1 MKTLQYLLL
10 ALTVDEEECT
20 KIMSPILTGGL
31 PKIGITRSMAHALVY
46 APLKYQGLELHNL
59 YTTLGLSHVTGLL
72 NHIWQGT
79 ATGRLLIV
87 SLEYAKLEL
96 GIRGSYFHRDHSI
109 YGHLGE
115 DTWVKHLWRF
125 LFEKGI

>member
-1 MKTLQYLLL
+1 
-10 ALTVDEEECT
+10 
-20 KIMSPILTGGL
+20 
-31 PKIGITRSMAHALVY
+31 MAHALVY

-96 GIRGSYFHRDHSI
+96 GIRGSYFHRDYSI

-125 LFEKGI
+125 LFEKGIQIDDKISNFDLVREGDGELSARFATA